1 MSRRTAVLLAVTLL
15 CPVAWAETMWISDE
29 FTVPMRSGP
38 SDGHRI
44 VHRGLASGT
53 ELEVLGVDTA
63 AEYTRVRTS
72 GGLEGWISSQYL
84 IKHPIAQVQLVAANN
99 RIQALERQLAQRGE
113 ALTELKSTSTEA
125 AATGDRLAAEVAR
138 LEAELA
144 DVKQISAGALEEH
157 ARAQELASLNTRL
170 RAEVDDLTE
179 ESQRLESNT
188 EQKWLLI
195 GGVLVLGGLA
205 AGAAIKARPRRS
217 GWS

>member
-1 MSRRTAVLLAVTLL
+1 MSLRSALLVATALLSPA
-15 CPVAWAETMWISDE
+15 AWAETMWITDE

-53 ELEVLGVDTA
+53 ELEVLGANAA
-63 AEYTRVRTS
+63 AEYTHVRAA

-84 IKHPIAQVQLVAANN
+84 LKHPVAQVQLAAANN

-125 AATGDRLAAEVAR
+125 ASTGDRLAAQVAK

-144 DVKQISAGALEEH
+144 DVRQVSAGALEEH
-157 ARAQELASLNTRL
+157 ARTQELASLNARL

-179 ESQRLESNT
+179 ESQRLENNT
-188 EQKWLLI
+188 EQRWLLI
-195 GGVLVLGGLA
+195 GGALVLGGMLA
-205 AGAAIKARPRRS
+205 GVAIKARPRRS